1 MYYEKIWNCGEV
13 HLCDLPADGV
23 LYQKVR
29 NVKEE
34 GGGGKRSQGP
44 QYVCLYPSCHEN
56 GKMWRNFRYFSKHWN
71 DSHASPDDM
80 KVQCPDCDRR
90 FITKGVLALHAHS
103 MHKRAVSCSI
113 CGKQVWSLTQFYSV
127 DFSQSNNGVNM

>member
-1 MYYEKIWNCGEV
+1 MRKSESKCDIT
-13 HLCDLPADGV
+13 CDLSDGV

-34 GGGGKRSQGP
+34 GEKRSQGP
-44 QYVCLYPSCHEN
+44 HYVCLYPSCHEN

-80 KVQCPDCDRR
+80 KVQCPECDRR

-113 CGKQVWSLTQFYSV
+113 CGKQVGSLTPPRF
-127 DFSQSNNGVNM
+127 